1 MNLELW
7 VQVGTLVS
15 TATGAIG
22 LLAATVIY
30 RRQMNA
36 QLFLQYT
43 QRYEEVMQAFPTSAR
58 GARLALSGD
67 PPESSQELTFA
78 ILRYLNLCSE
88 EFYLWERGYL
98 SGRIWRIWKA
108 ELERT
113 LRSPLIRREWKELCR
128 EFETYPEFKSYVE
141 KAQAA

>member
-1 MNLELW
+1 MNLDQW

-22 LLAATVIY
+22 LLIATAIY

-43 QRYEEVMQAFPTSAR
+43 QRYEEVMQAFPAEAR
-58 GARLALSGD
+58 GARLALTGEL
-67 PPESSQELTFA
+67 PPPGEDLSFA

-98 SGRIWRIWKA
+98 SGRIWHIWRD

-113 LRSPLIRREWKELCR
+113 IRSPLIRREWPKPR
-128 EFETYPEFKSYVE
+128 DEFASYADFTAFVE
-141 KAQAA
+141 RVQSA